1 MLVTTSLN
9 GLVQLSPLGSW
20 KGSRIGQLR
29 STRMTVYSAQSTC
42 WPVLPKRGDEASILA
57 NHLKQCYTVPENI
70 FSTTTEQAEFIH
82 QTREA
87 SNRRIPY
94 TTPGLRRSAAGTLKP
109 YI

>member
-70 FSTTTEQAEFIH
+70 HFLHHDGASRIH
-82 QTREA
+82 P
-87 SNRRIPY
+87 SNP
-94 TTPGLRRSAAGTLKP
+94 RSK
-109 YI
+109 